1 MSDTI
6 TQQAEPAIDRVLKK
20 FAAGDPALFED
31 MADSIDFRIDHY
43 RDELDVSWQVASNK
57 AEMAELLQRLGVEV
71 FPKGTQALDIS
82 TRALG
87 DDWYQTRFE
96 QRYFYAVRQRMVE
109 SVTHIISHQQDGRMD
124 FFRETVTNVVN
135 I

>member
-20 FAAGDPALFED
+20 FAVGDPTLFED

-57 AEMAELLQRLGVEV
+57 AEMAELLQRLAVEV

-87 DDWYQTRFE
+87 DDWYLTHFE